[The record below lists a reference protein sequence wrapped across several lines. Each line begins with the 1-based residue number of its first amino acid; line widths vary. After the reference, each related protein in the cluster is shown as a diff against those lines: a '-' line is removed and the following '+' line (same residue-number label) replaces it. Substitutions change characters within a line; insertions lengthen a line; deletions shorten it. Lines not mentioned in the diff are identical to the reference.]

1 MSFCSNCGNPIRP
14 EARFCECCG
23 AKISAP
29 AAANPEDASACFLT
43 EGNAAAASSSAGFSS
58 GETRLAEPDSL
69 FADPDDFPDDT
80 APVSSVT
87 SAAPVPEASLPQA
100 PAKGPIW
107 LTAKPEEPPEP
118 KQPFFATGPDAA
130 YHAPAESIP
139 MPAAPVPNVP
149 IWMSQ
154 KTDLPEDLDG
164 LTIDDIDPQEKSPI
178 DEVSWLA
185 KRSGPIPP
193 RKG

>member
-29 AAANPEDASACFLT
+29 AAANPE
-43 EGNAAAASSSAGFSS
+43 EI
-58 GETRLAEPDSL
+58 
-69 FADPDDFPDDT
+69 
-80 APVSSVT
+80 
-87 SAAPVPEASLPQA
+87 LPQA
-100 PAKGPIW
+100 AAKGPIW
-107 LTAKPEEPPEP
+107 LNAKPEESP
-118 KQPFFATGPDAA
+118 KPMQPFFATGPDAA
-130 YHAPAESIP
+130 YHAPAESVP

-193 RKG
+193 KKGLS